1 MSSDLHF
8 HPLPSVSPQS
18 VTIWV
23 NGNALQASPDWT
35 IAAAL
40 LANGFT
46 ACRTTAI
53 DEQPRGPFCMMGSCF
68 ECRVTVDGTPHIQ
81 GCMTPVRAGMRIAFP
96 HGARV
101 VQ

>member
-1 MSSDLHF
+1 MSSDLFF
-8 HPLPSVSPQS
+8 HPLPSVDATF

-23 NGNALQASPDWT
+23 NGNPLPARSDWT

-40 LANGFT
+40 LANGLT

-53 DEQPRGPFCMMGSCF
+53 DAQPRGPFCMMGSCF
-68 ECRVTVDGTPHIQ
+68 ECRVTVDDVPNIQ
-81 GCMTPVRAGMRIAFP
+81 ACMTPVRAGMHIAFP
-96 HGARV
+96 QGART